1 MKKKQPYSELK
12 QKVEQLESKIKRFGL
27 LEKDLNR
34 EKAFLDQ
41 LFQSAQE
48 AIVMCD
54 NEGSIL
60 RVNPEFTRIFKYTQT
75 ESLGKKID
83 ELIAPQEL
91 LEEARS
97 ISQETF
103 KGKKINLET
112 IRQRKDKKKIH
123 VSVFGSPIVIDG
135 KQVAIYA
142 IYRDITP
149 RKSAEKAF
157 AREKAYLDQL
167 FENAQEAIV
176 ICDNEGKIVRINQE
190 FCKLFGFSENE
201 SLGKIIDDLIAPEE
215 LLREA
220 KSITTGTVEGKKISM
235 ETVRQCRDGSFVHV
249 SVLSSPIIVDG
260 KLAATYAIYR
270 DITKEKL
277 TQTELR
283 KANEKAEK
291 ARIAAEA
298 ANQAKSMFLARM
310 SHEIRTP
317 MNSVIGFA
325 DMLLDTELNE
335 EQTDYVRTITKSGE
349 ALLTLINE
357 ILDFSRIESGELTFQ
372 NIDFD
377 LELTAFDVCRLIQP
391 RLEKKPVEILCRIS
405 DDLPALIKC
414 DPGRIRQV
422 LLNLMSNAAKFTEEG
437 EIELSIDI
445 EEEKEDKLKL
455 HVKVRDTGVGIPRD
469 KREVIFEVFQQIDTS
484 TSMRYAGTGLGLAI
498 CRQIAKN
505 LGGEVRV
512 ESQIGLGSTF
522 HFTAWVEKSDKKLT
536 RKASLE
542 FLAGKKALLVDDNKN
557 NLEILAH
564 NLSHAKMRAECV
576 EKSNQV
582 LPLLKKAVEEGDPFD
597 ICILDI
603 RMPIIS
609 GYELARRIRNNSE
622 DKINKIPLLAFSS
635 STSKRTQVFRDSGF
649 DGFLPKPIPRNK
661 MLNMIQRLLG
671 EEVVPP
677 DQRDKKA
684 VITQYTLDE
693 EAKQSVFI
701 LLAEDNPVNQKL
713 AKFMLTKAGYQVD
726 IAVNGREAVDMFT
739 SNSDKYDLILMD
751 ISMPEMDGL
760 EATGEIRKRGF
771 KNVPIIAMTAAAMQ
785 DDKEKCLNA
794 DMNDYISKPIKR
806 EVVFSTLKRWVFE
819 K

>member
-1 MKKKQPYSELK
+1 MKKKQSYSELK
-12 QKVEQLESKIKRFGL
+12 QKVEQLESQIKRFGL
-27 LEKDLNR
+27 LEKELNR

-41 LFQSAQE
+41 LFKSAQE

-54 NEGSIL
+54 NEGIIL
-60 RVNPEFTRIFKYTQT
+60 RVNPEFSKIFGYTQA

-83 ELIAPQEL
+83 DLIAPPEL
-91 LEEARS
+91 QEEARL

-112 IRQRKDKKKIH
+112 IRRKKDKKKIH

-149 RKSAEKAF
+149 RKLAEKAL
-157 AREKAYLDQL
+157 AKEKAYLDQL

-176 ICDNEGKIVRINQE
+176 ICDNEGKIVRVNQE

-201 SLGKIIDDLIAPEE
+201 SIGKIIDDLIAPEE

-220 KSITTGTVEGKKISM
+220 KSITAGTVGGKKISL
-235 ETVRQCRDGSFVHV
+235 ETVRQCKDRSFIHV
-249 SVLSSPIIVDG
+249 FVLSSPIIIDG
-260 KLAATYAIYR
+260 NLAATYAIYR
-270 DITKEKL
+270 DITKEKQ

-291 ARIAAEA
+291 ARVAAEA

-414 DPGRIRQV
+414 DPGRVRQV

-437 EIELSIDI
+437 EIELSIGV
-445 EEEKEDKLKL
+445 EEERENKLKL
-455 HVKVRDTGVGIPRD
+455 NVTVRDTGVGIPRD

-484 TSMRYAGTGLGLAI
+484 DSMRYAGTGLGLAI

-557 NLEILAH
+557 NLDILAH
-564 NLSHAKMRAECV
+564 NLSHAKMRVECV

-582 LPLLKKAVEEGDPFD
+582 LPVLKKAVEEGEPFD

-609 GYELARRIRNNSE
+609 GYELARRIRNSSE
-622 DKINKIPLLAFSS
+622 EKISKIPLLAFSS

-649 DGFLPKPIPRNK
+649 DGFLPKPIPRYK
-661 MLNMIQRLLG
+661 MLSMVQRLLG
-671 EEVVPP
+671 EDVVPP

-693 EAKQSVFI
+693 EAKQSVYI

-726 IAVNGREAVDMFT
+726 IAVNGREAVDMYT

-785 DDKEKCLNA
+785 EDKEKCLNA

>member
-1 MKKKQPYSELK
+1 MKKKPSYSELK
-12 QKVEQLESKIKRFGL
+12 QKVEQLESKTKRFGL
-27 LEKDLNR
+27 IEKELSR
-34 EKAFLDQ
+34 EKAYLDQ
-41 LFQSAQE
+41 LFKSAQE
-48 AIVMCD
+48 GIVMCD
-54 NEGSIL
+54 NEGIIL
-60 RVNPEFTRIFKYTQT
+60 RINPEFTRIFGYSLK

-83 ELIAPQEL
+83 ELIAPPEKL
-91 LEEARS
+91 GEAKS
-97 ISQETF
+97 VSEQTF
-103 KGKKINLET
+103 RGEKIDLET
-112 IRQRKDKKKIH
+112 VRQRKDKSKIH
-123 VSVFGSPIVIDG
+123 VSVCGSPIVIDNQ
-135 KQVAIYA
+135 QVAIYA

-149 RKSAEKAF
+149 RKKAEEALS
-157 AREKAYLDQL
+157 REKAYLDQL

-176 ICDNEGKIVRINQE
+176 MCDNEGKIFRVNQE
-190 FCKLFGFSENE
+190 FSKLFGFTEEE
-201 SLGKIIDDLIAPEE
+201 SLGKVIDDLVAPEE
-215 LLREA
+215 LIREA
-220 KSITTGTVEGKKISM
+220 KAITQDTIAGKKISM
-235 ETVRQCRDGSFVHV
+235 ESVRQCKDGSFVHV
-249 SVLSSPIIVDG
+249 SVLSSPIIVDDE
-260 KLAATYAIYR
+260 LVATYAIYR
-270 DITKEKL
+270 DITKEKQA
-277 TQTELR
+277 QTELR

-291 ARIAAEA
+291 ARIVAEA

-325 DMLLDTELNE
+325 DMLLDTDLNE

-377 LELTAFDVCRLIQP
+377 LELMAFDVCRLIQP

-405 DDLPALIKC
+405 DELPAMIKC

-437 EIELSIDI
+437 EIELSIGID
-445 EEEKEDKLKL
+445 EEKENKLKL
-455 HVKVRDTGVGIPRD
+455 HVMVRDMGIGIPRD

-505 LGGEVRV
+505 LNGEVTV
-512 ESQIGLGSTF
+512 ESQIGIGSTF
-522 HFTAWVEKSDKKLT
+522 HFIAWVEKSDKKLA
-536 RKASLE
+536 RKAYLE
-542 FLAGKKALLVDDNKN
+542 FLAGKRALLVDDNKN
-557 NLEILAH
+557 NLDILSH
-564 NLSHAKMRAECV
+564 NLTREKMRVECV
-576 EKSNQV
+576 EQSNQV
-582 LPLLKKAVEEGDPFD
+582 LPTLKKALEDNDPFD

-609 GYELARRIRNNSE
+609 GYELARRIRNSSE
-622 DKINKIPLLAFSS
+622 EKISKIPLLAFSS
-635 STSKRTQVFRDSGF
+635 STSKRTQVFFDSGF
-649 DGFLPKPIPRNK
+649 DGFLPKPIPRVK
-661 MLNMIQRLLG
+661 MLNMVQRLLG
-671 EEVVPP
+671 EDIIPP
-677 DQRDKKA
+677 EKRDQKA
-684 VITQYTLDE
+684 IITQYTLEE
-693 EAKQSVFI
+693 EAKQSVYI

-713 AKFMLTKAGYQVD
+713 AKFMLTKAGYQID
-726 IAVNGREAVDMFT
+726 IAVNGREAVDMYT

>member
-1 MKKKQPYSELK
+1 MKKKPSYSELK
-12 QKVEQLESKIKRFGL
+12 QKVEQLESKVKRLGV
-27 LEKDLNR
+27 LEKELSR
-34 EKAFLDQ
+34 EKAYLDQ
-41 LFQSAQE
+41 LFKSAQE

-54 NEGSIL
+54 NAGTIL
-60 RVNPEFTRIFKYTQT
+60 RVNPEFCKIFGYTQE
-75 ESLGKKID
+75 ESLGKMID
-83 ELIAPQEL
+83 ELIAPKEL
-91 LEEARS
+91 LEEAKS
-97 ISQETF
+97 ISVETS

-112 IRQRKDKKKIH
+112 VRQRKDKSKIY
-123 VSVFGSPIVIDG
+123 VSIYGSPIVIEG
-135 KQVAIYA
+135 KQVAIYG

-149 RKSAEKAF
+149 RKKAEDALVK
-157 AREKAYLDQL
+157 EKAYLDQL

-176 ICDNEGKIVRINQE
+176 MCDTKGKILRINQE
-190 FCKLFGFSENE
+190 FCRMFGFSEKE
-201 SLGKIIDDLIAPEE
+201 TLGKVIDDLVAPEE
-215 LLREA
+215 LIREA
-220 KSITTGTVEGKKISM
+220 KSITQNTVSGKKISM
-235 ETVRQCRDGSFVHV
+235 KTVRQCKDGSFIHV
-249 SVLSSPIIVDG
+249 SVLSSPIIIDG
-260 KLAATYAIYR
+260 KKAAVYAIYR
-270 DITKEKL
+270 DITKEKQA
-277 TQTELR
+277 QTELR
-283 KANEKAEK
+283 KANEKAER

-335 EQTDYVRTITKSGE
+335 EQIDYVRTITKSGE

-357 ILDFSRIESGELTFQ
+357 ILDFSRIESGELSFQ

-377 LELTAFDVCRLIQP
+377 LELTAFDVCRLIRP
-391 RLEKKPVEILCRIS
+391 RLDKRPVEILCRIS
-405 DDLPALIKC
+405 DNLPAMIKC

-437 EIELSIDI
+437 EIELSIDVD
-445 EEEKEDKLKL
+445 EEKENKLKL
-455 HVKVRDTGVGIPRD
+455 HIMVKDTGVGIPRD
-469 KREVIFEVFQQIDTS
+469 KRDVIFEVFQQIDTS
-484 TSMRYAGTGLGLAI
+484 TNMRYAGTGLGLAI

-505 LGGEVRV
+505 LDGEVWV
-512 ESQIGLGSTF
+512 ESQIGIGSTF
-522 HFTAWVEKSDKKLT
+522 HFTAWVEKSGKKLA

-542 FLAGKKALLVDDNKN
+542 FLTGKRALLVDDNKH
-557 NLEILAH
+557 NLDILSH
-564 NLSHAKMRAECV
+564 NLSRAKMRVECV

-582 LPLLKKAVEEGDPFD
+582 LPVLKKAVEENDPFD

-609 GYELARRIRNNSE
+609 GYELARRIRNSSE
-622 DKINKIPLLAFSS
+622 EKINKMPLLAFSS
-635 STSKRTQVFRDSGF
+635 STSKRSQVFRDSGF
-649 DGFLPKPIPRNK
+649 DGFLPKPIPRYK
-661 MLNMIQRLLG
+661 MLTMIQRLLG

-677 DQRDKKA
+677 EERDKKSL
-684 VITQYTLDE
+684 ITQYTLEE
-693 EAKQSVFI
+693 EAKQSVYI

-726 IAVNGREAVDMFT
+726 IALNGREAVDMYT

-785 DDKEKCLNA
+785 EDKEKCLNA

-806 EVVFSTLKRWVFE
+806 EVVFSTLKRWVFD